1 MEMVLIQHVVNSMR
15 RQGYDSTNIPNNSL
29 HRVAMDPVAYSND
42 AELEESAIEMVT
54 ENVTYDTM
62 VDAFTDSTFEN
73 VTDNVT
79 YENEI
84 VSFIEED
91 PE

>member
-29 HRVAMDPVAYSND
+29 HRVAMDPVAYSNN
-42 AELEESAIEMVT
+42 AELGESAVEM
-54 ENVTYDTM
+54 
-62 VDAFTDSTFEN
+62 

-84 VSFIEED
+84 VSFDDSTIDVVMDNVTYENEIVSFTEED
-91 PE
+91 P

>member
-1 MEMVLIQHVVNSMR
+1 
-15 RQGYDSTNIPNNSL
+15 
-29 HRVAMDPVAYSND
+29 MDPVAYSND
-42 AELEESAIEMVT
+42 AELEESAIELVT
-54 ENVTYDTM
+54 ENVTYENEIVSFADSNIEM
-62 VDAFTDSTFEN
+62 VTE
-73 VTDNVT
+73 NVT